1 MSKIKWINEDKHS
14 ILIVDKLLEI
24 EEIQNDK
31 NISKKDIFRAVKD
44 FVKIVRNETVDKQK
58 IRETSQKPDYYT
70 YDLYEA
76 ISNKAFELLH
86 YESSEYLKHNDND
99 IEENNNYKSF
109 NFYNSLA

>member
-44 FVKIVRNETVDKQK
+44 FVNIVRNETVDKQK

-70 YDLYEA
+70 YDLY
-76 ISNKAFELLH
+76 
-86 YESSEYLKHNDND
+86 DNTT
-99 IEENNNYKSF
+99 IQ
-109 NFYNSLA
+109 